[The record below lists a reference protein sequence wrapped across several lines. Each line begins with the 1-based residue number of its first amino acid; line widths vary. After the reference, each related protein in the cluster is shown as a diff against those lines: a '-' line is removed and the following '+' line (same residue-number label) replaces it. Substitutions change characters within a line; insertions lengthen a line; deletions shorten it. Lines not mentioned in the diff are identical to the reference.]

1 MWAALCALDPL
12 AVIIAVG
19 PNPALQRVL
28 QFDAPVIYG
37 GVHRATSVDEYV
49 GGKGQGTALALQ
61 RWAPEETHVCAAFFG
76 GDAGQFCEKAL
87 RTAGLE
93 LITSNTRSKTRTCTT
108 LLAPAPEAAGG
119 AAGAAAG
126 ATELI
131 DPSGTVSAAEVQTLT
146 QASLSLSLFP
156 PCPHFCPYSKVCC
169 APILLINTIRC
180 VLLYLT
186 TRRSSRAPR
195 RRLRSPSAA
204 RSRQAPSTSTRESR
218 SVCA

>member
-146 QASLSLSLFP
+146 QASLSLSLSLSF
-156 PCPHFCPYSKVCC
+156 HL
-169 APILLINTIRC
+169 APIFAHTQKY
-180 VLLYLT
+180 V
-186 TRRSSRAPR
+186 APR
-195 RRLRSPSAA
+195 FFS
-204 RSRQAPSTSTRESR
+204 
-218 SVCA
+218 